1 MTIITMQLDTRFSL
15 NRFLISSGNN
25 LYHTRKLFLP
35 AIAIALIIMIKP
47 SLFQGNQALDQL
59 MLILG
64 LIIALAGEALRLA
77 TIGFAYIH
85 RGGKNRQVYATKLVV
100 KGLYAHT
107 RNPMYVG
114 NFLITMGLSLLYG
127 SPLLSLLIFLSFGF
141 VYLAVI
147 SAEEDFLKKKF
158 GQEFEVYKKTVNRFW
173 PNPRGL
179 GQTLRE
185 FDHYNWRKALDKE
198 TGTIVEAMLIGSAL
212 VAWKSYSL
220 YGFADNIPL
229 FAVLAVVVLLS
240 VVLSTVVNYLRK
252 EGRLV
257 SDLHDEHSDLG

>member
-1 MTIITMQLDTRFSL
+1 MKSDLISPL
-15 NRFLISSGNN
+15 NRFLISSGNS
-25 LYHTRKLFLP
+25 LYHARKQLLP
-35 AIAIALIIMIKP
+35 GIAIALIITIKP
-47 SLFQGNQALDQL
+47 SLFQGSQALDQL

-64 LIIALAGEALRLA
+64 VMIALTGEVLRLA

-85 RGGKNRQVYATKLVV
+85 RGGKNRQVYASKLVV

-114 NFLITMGLSLLYG
+114 NFLITMGLTLLYG
-127 SPLLSLLIFLSFGF
+127 SPLLTLLIFLSFGF

-158 GQEFEVYKKTVNRFW
+158 GQEFENYTKTVNRFW
-173 PNPRGL
+173 PNLRGL

-198 TGTIVEAMLIGSAL
+198 TGTIVEALLIGVAL

-220 YGFADNIPL
+220 YGFADSL
-229 FAVLAVVVLLS
+229 SVFAILAVMLLLTVALYS
-240 VVLSTVVNYLRK
+240 VVRYLRK

>member
-1 MTIITMQLDTRFSL
+1 MQSATISPF
-15 NRFLISSGNN
+15 NRFLISSGNT
-25 LYHTRKLFLP
+25 LYHARKLLLP
-35 AIAIALIIMIKP
+35 TIAIALVITIKP
-47 SLFQGNQALDQL
+47 SLFLGSQTLDQL
-59 MLILG
+59 MVILG
-64 LIIALAGEALRLA
+64 IIIALAGEVLRLA

-85 RGGKNRQVYATKLVV
+85 RGGKKRQVYATKLVV
-100 KGLYAHT
+100 KGLYSHT

-127 SPLLSLLIFLSFGF
+127 SPLLTLLIFLSFGF

-158 GQEFEVYKKTVNRFW
+158 GQEFEDYMKTVNRFW
-173 PNPRGL
+173 PNLRGL

-198 TGTIVEAMLIGSAL
+198 TGTIVEALLTGAAL
-212 VAWKSYSL
+212 MAWKTYSL
-220 YGFADNIPL
+220 YGFADDL
-229 FAVLAVVVLLS
+229 SVFAALAVVLLLA
-240 VVLSTVVNYLRK
+240 VALSTLVNYLRK